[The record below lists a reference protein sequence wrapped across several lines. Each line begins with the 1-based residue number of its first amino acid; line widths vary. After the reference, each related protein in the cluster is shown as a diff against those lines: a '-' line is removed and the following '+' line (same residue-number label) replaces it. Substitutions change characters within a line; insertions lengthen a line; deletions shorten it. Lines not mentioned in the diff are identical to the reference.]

1 MKKNYFFSISIVF
14 SILYFIPVKADQ
26 KFDLGKD
33 LFLNKRDCA
42 MCVIFLRMLNLQG

>member
-1 MKKNYFFSISIVF
+1 MKKNYFFSIFIIF

-33 LFLNKRDCA
+33 LFLNKGNCA
-42 MCVIFLRMLNLQG
+42 MCHIAC